1 MNIFNKVTLQSL
13 KKSRTRTI
21 VTIIGVIL
29 STAMITAV
37 STFAVSLQSYM
48 IKGSIAKYGG
58 WHIGFPA
65 VDSSFLQERTHDQA
79 VARTASF
86 ENIGYAA
93 LSGGKNPD
101 KPYLFIAGVSEDEA
115 SPGTLPVTLVSGRM
129 PDNSSEIL
137 VPSHLAANGGI
148 KFAEGDML
156 TLAVGDRMNGN
167 QRLNQHDAYQA
178 DKAAEVLVPRAERTY
193 KVVGICARPAFEE
206 STAPGYTLITR
217 ADPSERADSF
227 SLYVTLKHPRE
238 VKAYASST
246 ASGHAYIYNDNVLR
260 FMGVSSSGLLT
271 ALLYTVGGIVA
282 FIIVAGSIFMIYNAF
297 TISLNER
304 TRQFGILSSVGAT
317 AKQLR
322 NSVLF
327 EGLCIGAAG
336 IPAGILLGIGSMG
349 LVLMAVS
356 RNFGNILYSGV
367 PLSLKVS
374 VPAIVCAAALS
385 MVTILISA
393 YIPARKAAGTP
404 VMESI
409 RQTNEV
415 KVEAKAVKTSSRAQR
430 IYGLEGTLALKNFKR
445 NKKRYRS
452 IVLSLMLSVV
462 LFISASA
469 FVTDLKQMSEQAVA
483 FTTYDIGFATPTMK
497 DSEML
502 ALYDKLRTA
511 GGIYESSYQ
520 TLLKVTGTAQASEL
534 SDAYW
539 GTEGDS
545 GKAVNDGK
553 AGNAGKT
560 GAPSP
565 GRSDEQATLPV
576 DLQFLDDSAYL
587 KILEGLGLSAAEY
600 TGPDAKFLA
609 VAKSMSPADD
619 KRLKEA
625 DEFRNLF
632 KRSSSTLTIA
642 PESEGGSKIGQGHD
656 VTVTFVETVPPDTL
670 PVTGSPASSQPF
682 FFRII
687 APYSLI
693 GKFETADSPPAVK
706 GLTFRSKHPAQSVAE
721 MEKTI
726 QGAQITDEYK
736 LYNVYAMMDES
747 RNTIFIINVFAYTF
761 IIMISLIAI
770 ANVFNTIST
779 NIKLRRRELAMLR
792 SIGMSDRNFQRMM
805 NFECAFY
812 GMRALLFGLPIG
824 LASSWLI
831 YRGMLIG
838 GADQIDYVFPWISI
852 EISVFSVLL
861 IVFVTMLY
869 SVSTIKREN
878 IIDALRDDM
887 T

>member
-48 IKGSIAKYGG
+48 IQGSIAKYGG

-65 VDSSFLQERTHDQA
+65 VDAAFVQERVHDQA
-79 VARTASF
+79 VSRTASF

-101 KPYLFIAGVSEDEA
+101 KPYLFIAGFNEDEA
-115 SPGTLPVTLVSGRM
+115 SPETLPVTLVSGRM
-129 PDNSSEIL
+129 PDNSGEIL

-148 KFAEGDML
+148 KLAEGDTL

-167 QRLNQHDAYQA
+167 QRLNQHDAFFAGNQPE
-178 DKAAEVLVPRAERTY
+178 KGAEALVPRAERTY
-193 KVVGICARPAFEE
+193 KVTGIYARPAFEE
-206 STAPGYTLITR
+206 SAAPGYTLITR
-217 ADPSERADSF
+217 TDPSERADSF

-238 VKAYASST
+238 AKAYASST
-246 ASGHAYIYNDNVLR
+246 AAGQSYVYNDNVLR
-260 FMGVSSSGLLT
+260 FMGVSSDGVLT

-282 FIIVAGSIFMIYNAF
+282 FIIVTGSIFMIYNAF

-336 IPAGILLGIGSMG
+336 IPVGIILGIGSMG
-349 LVLMAVS
+349 LVLTVVS

-374 VPAIVCAAALS
+374 VPAIACAAALS

-415 KVEAKAVKTSSRAQR
+415 KVEAKAVKTSGWAQH

-469 FVTDLKQMSEQAVA
+469 FVTDMKQMSEQAVA
-483 FTTYDIGFATPTMK
+483 FTTYDIGFATPSMK

-511 GGIYESSYQ
+511 DGIYDSSYQ
-520 TLLKVTGTAQASEL
+520 TLMKVTGIARASEL
-534 SDAYW
+534 S
-539 GTEGDS
+539 E
-545 GKAVNDGK
+545 
-553 AGNAGKT
+553 AGNNGKEGKSGKT

-565 GRSDEQATLPV
+565 GRSDEQITLPV
-576 DLQFLDDSAYL
+576 DLQFLDDKAYL

-600 TGPDAKFLA
+600 TGSNAKFIA
-609 VAKSMSPADD
+609 VAKSVSPADE
-619 KRLKEA
+619 KRLKEV

-632 KRSSSTLTIA
+632 KSSSSTLTIT
-642 PESEGGSKIGQGHD
+642 PESKNGPKTGQGHD

-670 PVTGSPASSQPF
+670 PVTGSSGSSEPF
-682 FFRII
+682 FFRVI

-706 GLTFRSKHPAQSVAE
+706 GLTFHSKHPAQSVAE

-726 QGAQITDEYK
+726 QAAQITDEYK
-736 LYNVYAMMDES
+736 LYNVYAMMDEN
-747 RNTIFIINVFAYTF
+747 RNMIFIINVFAYTF

-792 SIGMSDRNFQRMM
+792 SVGMSDRSFQRMM

-812 GMRALLFGLPIG
+812 GMRALLFGLPVG
-824 LASSWLI
+824 LACSWLI

-838 GADQIDYVFPWISI
+838 GADQIDYVFPWASI
-852 EISVFSVLL
+852 GISVFSVLL